1 MELILSG
8 GIFFSRTSIYAP
20 QLQTI
25 IMVLLNGPVERVL
38 SESKKYALLKT
49 ETRAGGQGGKR
60 AIAKEGK
67 RRKSGLF

>member
-1 MELILSG
+1 
-8 GIFFSRTSIYAP
+8 
-20 QLQTI
+20 
-25 IMVLLNGPVERVL
+25 MVLLNGPVERVL